1 VEVIRSMSAPELE
14 MVLGWAAEEGWNPG
28 LDDAA
33 PFYAADPD
41 GFLLKLVDGA
51 PASAISVVNHSDEFA
66 FLGLYICRPEFRG
79 RGHGIDIW
87 RAGLAH
93 AGGRCV
99 GLDGVQDQQGNY
111 ERSGFAH
118 SGETVR
124 FMGTVPKVADAEARP
139 IERADLD
146 VLRAV
151 DRRTTG
157 VSRAPFLDAWFAPTA
172 TRRTLIL
179 TGDRPRPAYGT
190 IRRCGEGAKIGP
202 LSANTRE
209 EAAALLSALVQALP
223 ADPAFVDIASD
234 AAAFRELLEGWGF
247 VPVFGTARM
256 YLNGR
261 PTTDEPA
268 FWAGATL
275 ELG

>member
-1 VEVIRSMSAPELE
+1 VETIRSMSAPELE
-14 MVLGWAAEEGWNPG
+14 LVLGWAAEEGWNPG

-33 PFYAADPD
+33 PFHAADPG

-51 PASAISVVNHSDEFA
+51 PAAAISVVNHSDDFA

-79 RGHGIDIW
+79 QGHGIDIW

-118 SGETVR
+118 AGETVR
-124 FMGTVPKVADAEARP
+124 FMGTVPRMAVPEARP
-139 IERADLD
+139 VEQTDLKS
-146 VLRAV
+146 LRAA
-151 DRRTTG
+151 DRRATG
-157 VSRAPFLDAWFAPTA
+157 ASRDRFLDAWFAPTE

-190 IRRCGEGAKIGP
+190 IRLCGEGAKIGP
-202 LSANTRE
+202 LAANTRE
-209 EAAALLSALVQALP
+209 DAAALLSALLRALP
-223 ADPAFVDIASD
+223 ADPVFVDIASD
-234 AAAFRELLEGWGF
+234 AAAFRTLLQEWGF

-261 PTTDEPA
+261 PGTDEPA

>member
-1 VEVIRSMSAPELE
+1 VETIRSMSVPELK

-33 PFYAADPD
+33 PFYAADRA

-51 PASAISVVNHSDEFA
+51 PAAAISVVNHSDDFA

-79 RGHGIDIW
+79 RGHGLDIW

-93 AGGRCV
+93 AGDRCV

-111 ERSGFAH
+111 ERSGFKHA
-118 SGETVR
+118 GETVR
-124 FMGTVPKVADAEARP
+124 FMGTVPRMAVAAARP
-139 IERADLD
+139 FEPADLD
-146 VLRAV
+146 ALRAA
-151 DRRTTG
+151 DQKATG
-157 VSRAPFLDAWFAPTA
+157 ISRAPFLDAWFAPTE

-202 LSANTRE
+202 LAAGSRE

-223 ADPAFVDIASD
+223 ADPVFVDIASD
-234 AAAFRELLEGWGF
+234 ATEFRELLESWSF

-261 PTTDEPA
+261 PETDEPP